1 MNTTKSI
8 IAVSSVPQQG
18 FIISL
23 EGTSLFLT
31 ILVSAFAII
40 GTGIKLISKFNAITG
55 EIRDLKEELS
65 AHANSEGHEKLMQRV
80 KLLEKDF
87 IALDKRFDIHVQDY
101 VNYKDAN
108 LLALNTTD
116 EKIKHTWN
124 KTEKL
129 LEERKTDI
137 KDLQL
142 FLQKQQNFKIRE

>member
-1 MNTTKSI
+1 
-8 IAVSSVPQQG
+8 
-18 FIISL
+18 
-23 EGTSLFLT
+23 
-31 ILVSAFAII
+31 
-40 GTGIKLISKFNAITG
+40 
-55 EIRDLKEELS
+55 
-65 AHANSEGHEKLMQRV
+65 
-80 KLLEKDF
+80 
-87 IALDKRFDIHVQDY
+87 LDKRFDIHVQDY